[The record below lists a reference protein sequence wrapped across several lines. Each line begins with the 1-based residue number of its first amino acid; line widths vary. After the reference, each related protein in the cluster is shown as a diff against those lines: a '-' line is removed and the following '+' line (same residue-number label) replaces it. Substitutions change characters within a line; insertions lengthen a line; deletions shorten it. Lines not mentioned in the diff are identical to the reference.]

1 MNRSVHF
8 FVIFNNEEFYTNM
21 NINDIHVEWNKDSII
36 NELKLGSEA
45 IRIVKLHSKY
55 LEFYTKEKLLL
66 LKYELEQRILRKE
79 KFEFYLEGPTSFT
92 QEKGWVLPPK
102 GKIFRSDIQLYIDAD
117 ADIINMNLKIG
128 LQQEKVDLLEK
139 IIKFINTMGFQIKA
153 AIEFTKWTA
162 GY

>member
-1 MNRSVHF
+1 
-8 FVIFNNEEFYTNM
+8 M

-92 QEKGWVLPPK
+92 QEKGWVLPTK
-102 GKIFRSDIQLYIDAD
+102 GKIFRSDIQLYMDAD
-117 ADIINMNLKIG
+117 VYVINMNLKIG